1 MRSRIAGLA
10 GYLGQ
15 ARARLLLVGCAILFG
30 LAIAAATGVVGYRL
44 WRADVADNEREL
56 RNVSMVL
63 SEEIDGSLTAID
75 RVETGVVERLQPS
88 GLATEYGFEQGALA
102 EESYTDLK
110 SRISGL
116 TQIALLAV
124 VNQSGQLLSSSRFWP
139 APPMAIAQ
147 PAYADAVHSDTA
159 EAFISAPVRDPDT
172 GTWVMYF
179 TRRIDGAAGQVRGF
193 VIAAIDLGYFERSF
207 ARFALAGN
215 ASFSLFRDDGTV
227 IARRPHVDPAAQ
239 PSYRQDEGF
248 QQRLAARD
256 GEVIHQRSLFDG
268 KIRLVV
274 PYRIA
279 HYPLLINATLAFDDI
294 LSQWHAEVLPLI
306 TVSLLAELGIAGMV
320 VLGVRDLRSF
330 EKARS
335 ADAARMMAEAQLA
348 LAGQREQA
356 AHDLNAQLVR
366 FDTAVSNMV
375 QGLLMCDHAS
385 RVLVAN
391 HRFAELLGLSADDI
405 VPGMTCAELAE
416 RAVKAGN
423 VGRRDVEG
431 LQQRRVETLGGRAR
445 QHFAF
450 ELEDGRV
457 FMITNQPTGEGWLAT
472 YEDVTEH
479 REAEARISHL
489 AHHDALTDLPNRV
502 LFQENLEAALS
513 HARRGHGLALLF
525 LDLDQFKMVNDTLG
539 HSVGDVLLQSVAER
553 LSQQTRETDTI
564 ARLGGDEFAIIQTPI
579 DEPTEAAALAE
590 RLIEM
595 LETPFDVAGH
605 QIVIGTSV
613 GIAFA
618 PQDGLDADQ
627 LSKCADLALYRAKVD
642 GRGMYRL
649 FQAEMDAAMQARRI
663 LELDLRNAL
672 PAGQLEVFFQP
683 LIDVRAR
690 AIAGCEA
697 LLRWRHPTKGLVR
710 PDRFIAL
717 AEETGM
723 IVPMGEWVL
732 RQACAVASTWPE
744 PMKVAVNLSPVQFRS
759 HHLVQTVAAAL
770 SELGLRPSRLELE
783 ITETVL
789 LHDTDLTLETLH
801 KLRDLGI
808 QIAMDD
814 FGTGY
819 SSLSYLR
826 KFPFDRIKIDQSF
839 VRELG
844 TQADCIAIV
853 RAVATLGADLGM
865 AITAE
870 GVETRQQL
878 NTLERAGCTEV
889 QGYLFSRAVSAAAL
903 NTLLR
908 TQPFSADG
916 WPSSAECAM
925 TEPAVER
932 EPLPAL

>member
-1 MRSRIAGLA
+1 M
-10 GYLGQ
+10 
-15 ARARLLLVGCAILFG
+15 
-30 LAIAAATGVVGYRL
+30 
-44 WRADVADNEREL
+44 
-56 RNVSMVL
+56 
-63 SEEIDGSLTAID
+63 
-75 RVETGVVERLQPS
+75 
-88 GLATEYGFEQGALA
+88 
-102 EESYTDLK
+102 
-110 SRISGL
+110 
-116 TQIALLAV
+116 
-124 VNQSGQLLSSSRFWP
+124 
-139 APPMAIAQ
+139 
-147 PAYADAVHSDTA
+147 
-159 EAFISAPVRDPDT
+159 
-172 GTWVMYF
+172 
-179 TRRIDGAAGQVRGF
+179 
-193 VIAAIDLGYFERSF
+193 
-207 ARFALAGN
+207 
-215 ASFSLFRDDGTV
+215 
-227 IARRPHVDPAAQ
+227 
-239 PSYRQDEGF
+239 
-248 QQRLAARD
+248 
-256 GEVIHQRSLFDG
+256 
-268 KIRLVV
+268 
-274 PYRIA
+274 
-279 HYPLLINATLAFDDI
+279 
-294 LSQWHAEVLPLI
+294 
-306 TVSLLAELGIAGMV
+306 
-320 VLGVRDLRSF
+320 
-330 EKARS
+330 
-335 ADAARMMAEAQLA
+335 
-348 LAGQREQA
+348 
-356 AHDLNAQLVR
+356 
-366 FDTAVSNMV
+366 
-375 QGLLMCDHAS
+375 
-385 RVLVAN
+385 
-391 HRFAELLGLSADDI
+391 
-405 VPGMTCAELAE
+405 
-416 RAVKAGN
+416 
-423 VGRRDVEG
+423 EG
-431 LQQRRVETLGGRAR
+431 LQQRRAELLAGHTR

-457 FMITNQPTGEGWLAT
+457 FMITNQPMAEGWLAT

-723 IVPMGEWVL
+723 IVPIGEWVL

-770 SELGLRPSRLELE
+770 SESGLRPSRLELE

-916 WPSSAECAM
+916 WPSSAERAM